1 MGRWIVPKLQ
11 PVYEKY
17 STVISYADFVALA
30 GKVAVETVGGA
41 AAPIPFKYGRKTRTT
56 CGDGDNGDD
65 VHKLPEA
72 NKNHKHIEDVFVTR
86 MGLTVQDITAL
97 MGAHTIGRMEDA
109 NTGYVGYW
117 DATPN
122 KWDNAYYKGRPPAP
136 KLHAR
141 SHAQH
146 APTHAHSCTRP
157 HTPEHVRKCTLTF
170 THKRAPLRRLQAT
183 PSTHAAERGRCGL
196 RRSDSLGT
204 QCLHAVQH

>member
-117 DATPN
+117 DSTPN

-141 SHAQH
+141 THRTHTRAHTSVRTHMHTYVHTQARTTAAAASHAKH
-146 APTHAHSCTRP
+146 ARNLTRP
-157 HTPEHVRKCTLTF
+157 LPIAL
-170 THKRAPLRRLQAT
+170 LR
-183 PSTHAAERGRCGL
+183 
-196 RRSDSLGT
+196 LGT
-204 QCLHAVQH
+204 QCSHAVQR